1 MYLRVLSFIERVLH
15 GGMRC
20 YLAIVMIMGCF
31 FAPRVLFAAKKP
43 ICSLTALFVGAA
55 FLVLLA
61 VAMVAACLHNS
72 AHQYSH
78 ARDNACDDVRDCAHG
93 MSVHARPWRRVTQWL
108 CVYKHFVAV
117 VVVAVTIV
125 FIVHISVICAAW
137 FYSGWDVQEITNMGT
152 PSRNY
157 FSAYPNQI
165 FLTGVFRM
173 LAGLAGC
180 IGIHPAYLFL
190 LMCSSLCVNLSIA
203 LTALSAYKLMR
214 PAYAY
219 VVLFVAIMLIGYNPW
234 FLIPYSDT
242 FAMPFV
248 IAPFF
253 VMLHCHSRFARAFFV
268 VFFVLIGMF
277 IKPTVL
283 FAGVSIGFVALTH
296 LRTTAQVRTPRSS
309 LNTRNPRGALLASGR
324 RMFAGVLPQSS
335 LLSKLMAVCLAAC
348 LAAGGAYTI
357 KMRVCASI
365 VPGLVSLDTNRV
377 FGATHFLMMGTNPV
391 SFGTFSQDDVDRS
404 FTCPNVAARTAMN
417 VHVWKTRV
425 AELGSSGYLVLLA
438 RKSLSNYMDGTF
450 GWNGEGCFVMEVKG
464 TCAGILDWFGISNA
478 AYHPEKSIIEPFSY
492 LSQLVW
498 FITLFGVMLCPYNR
512 RGLPVLVSRAQDST
526 TSMMIALVMLS
537 VFLMIFECRARYL
550 FLYAPLFVLLATC
563 GFAHLSSWCGLLCTA
578 VRPFKKGAC
587 THE

>member
-1 MYLRVLSFIERVLH
+1 MYLRVLSFIERALH

-20 YLAIVMIMGCF
+20 YLAIVMVMGCF

-55 FLVLLA
+55 FLVLFA
-61 VAMVAACLHNS
+61 VTMVAAYLHNS
-72 AHQYSH
+72 EQQCNL
-78 ARDNACDDVRDCAHG
+78 ARDNACDYAHTITA
-93 MSVHARPWRRVTQWL
+93 HARPWRRVTQWL
-108 CVYKHFVAV
+108 CAYNHFVVV

-125 FIVHISVICAAW
+125 CIVHISVICAAW
-137 FYSGWDVQEITNMGT
+137 FYSGWDVQELTNMGT
-152 PSRNY
+152 PSRWY

-173 LAGLAGC
+173 LAGLADY
-180 IGIHPAYLFL
+180 IGFHPAYLFL
-190 LMCSSLCVNLSIA
+190 LIWSSLCVNVSIA

-219 VVLFVAIMLIGYNPW
+219 VALFGAIMLIGYNPW

-248 IAPFF
+248 IMPFF
-253 VMLHCHSRFARAFFV
+253 VMLHCRSRFVRAFFV

-283 FAGVSIGFVALTH
+283 FVGLSIGFVALAH
-296 LRTTAQVRTPRSS
+296 LRTVAPARTLRSS
-309 LNTRNPRGALLASGR
+309 LNTRMPRGALLAGSGR
-324 RMFAGVLPQSS
+324 IFAGVVSQSS

-348 LAAGGAYTI
+348 LAAGGAYAI
-357 KMRVCASI
+357 KMRVCSSI

-391 SFGTFSQDDVDRS
+391 TFGTFSQDDVERS

-417 VHVWKTRV
+417 VQVWKSRV
-425 AELGSSGYLVLLA
+425 AELGPSGYLVLLA

-450 GWNGEGCFVMEVKG
+450 GWIGEGCFVMEVKG

-512 RGLPVLVSRAQDST
+512 RGSSARVLRAQDST

-550 FLYAPLFVLLATC
+550 FLYAPLFVVLATC
-563 GFAHLSSWCGLLCTA
+563 GFAHLSSWCGLLCNEM
-578 VRPFKKGAC
+578 RPFKKGAC
-587 THE
+587 AHE

>member
-1 MYLRVLSFIERVLH
+1 MYLRVLSLIERALH

-20 YLAIVMIMGCF
+20 YLAIVMVMGCF

-61 VAMVAACLHNS
+61 VAMVAAHFHNS

-78 ARDNACDDVRDCAHG
+78 ACDNACDYAHT
-93 MSVHARPWRRVTQWL
+93 MTAYARPWRRVTQWL
-108 CVYKHFVAV
+108 CAYNHFVVV

-125 FIVHISVICAAW
+125 CIVHISVICAAW
-137 FYSGWDVQEITNMGT
+137 FYSGWDVQEITNLGT

-173 LAGLAGC
+173 LAGLADY
-180 IGIHPAYLFL
+180 IGFHPVYLFL
-190 LMCSSLCVNLSIA
+190 LIWSSLCVNVSIA
-203 LTALSAYKLMR
+203 LTALSAYKLIR

-219 VVLFVAIMLIGYNPW
+219 VALFVAIMLIGYNPW

-248 IAPFF
+248 IMPFF
-253 VMLHCHSRFARAFFV
+253 VMLHCRSRFARAFFV

-283 FAGVSIGFVALTH
+283 FVGLSIGFVALARLCTVAH
-296 LRTTAQVRTPRSS
+296 PRTPRSS
-309 LNTRNPRGALLASGR
+309 LNTRTSRGALLASGR
-324 RMFAGVLPQSS
+324 RMFAGVVSQPS
-335 LLSKLMAVCLAAC
+335 LLSRLMSVCLAAC
-348 LAAGGAYTI
+348 LAAGGAYAI
-357 KMRVCASI
+357 KSRVCASI

-377 FGATHFLMMGTNPV
+377 FGATHFLMMGSNPV
-391 SFGTFSQDDVDRS
+391 TFGTFSQDDVDLS
-404 FTCPNVAARTAMN
+404 FMCPNVAARTAMN
-417 VHVWKTRV
+417 VQVWKSRV
-425 AELGSSGYLVLLA
+425 ADLGPSGYLVLLA
-438 RKSLSNYMDGTF
+438 RKSLANYMDGTF

-464 TCAGILDWFGISNA
+464 TCAGLLDWFGISNA

-512 RGLPVLVSRAQDST
+512 RGSSARVLRAQDST

-550 FLYAPLFVLLATC
+550 FLYAPLFVVLATC
-563 GFAHLSSWCGLLCTA
+563 GFAHLSSWCRLLCTA
-578 VRPFKKGAC
+578 VRPFKRGVCA
-587 THE
+587 HE